1 MPYIVRKISGEVVKV
16 VEDGSLD
23 QSTGIYLIG
32 KGYVGYSE
40 YIFDNF
46 IRLAENFSNIT
57 PPSNPLEGQ
66 LWYNVN
72 SKSLKIWSKTN
83 GIGSWG
89 PVTGGIGPIG
99 YTGSASTEVGY
110 TGSQGAP
117 GEYAAL
123 GYTGSQGVSGYA
135 GSASTE
141 VGYTGSASTEVG
153 YTGSQG
159 VSGYTGSA
167 STEVGY
173 TGSQGVAGP
182 LSQALVVS
190 NSDVSIS
197 SITGALTVAGGV
209 GVGGDLFLAG
219 NINIAKSFSV
229 TGIASFNSSNE
240 TIVALPSSTGTVTH
254 DISLGSTFF
263 HTTPS
268 TNFVANITN
277 VPLTENK
284 ATVVC
289 ICVEQGATP
298 YLPSDIQINGQS
310 QSIKWSGGVSPTGN
324 ASKIDIIALSLMMVG
339 STWKILGQA
348 SYFG

>member
-23 QSTGIYLIG
+23 QSTGLYLIG

-66 LWYNVN
+66 LWYDVN

-99 YTGSASTEVGY
+99 YTGSASI
-110 TGSQGAP
+110 
-117 GEYAAL
+117 
-123 GYTGSQGVSGYA
+123 
-135 GSASTE
+135 
-141 VGYTGSASTEVG
+141 EVG

-159 VSGYTGSA
+159 VSG
-167 STEVGY
+167 
-173 TGSQGVAGP
+173 P
-182 LSQALVVS
+182 LSQALVIS

-197 SITGALTVAGGV
+197 SITGALTVAGGI

-268 TNFVANITN
+268 TNFVVNITN
-277 VPLTENK
+277 VPLTSNK

>member
-1 MPYIVRKISGEVVKV
+1 MPYIVRKTSGEVVKV

-32 KGYVGYSE
+32 KGYVGYGE

-46 IRLAENFSNIT
+46 IRLAESFANVT
-57 PPSNPLEGQ
+57 PPTNPLEGQ
-66 LWYNVN
+66 LWYDVN
-72 SKSLKIWSKTN
+72 SKTLKIWSIMSGN
-83 GIGSWG
+83 GSWG

-110 TGSQGAP
+110 TGSQGF
-117 GEYAAL
+117 
-123 GYTGSQGVSGYA
+123 S
-135 GSASTE
+135 
-141 VGYTGSASTEVG
+141 GYTGSASTAV
-153 YTGSQG
+153 
-159 VSGYTGSA
+159 GYTGSA

-289 ICVEQGATP
+289 ICVEQGDTP

-310 QSIKWSGGVSPTGN
+310 QVIKWSGGVSPTGN
-324 ASKIDIIALSLMMVG
+324 ASKIDVISLSLMMVG